1 MEIDLPDSPAFRMN
15 AWLSGLRL
23 IFFCAFLIQCTR
35 EDDDVNWIENTYSGS
50 YKNVSYS
57 ESLVGEYGP
66 GIYTEEKIP
75 ADLMQMQYGRIEIDF
90 RYNGGGLTYFA
101 PLFYY
106 GSINKNDSD
115 DLAEEPQF
123 HLAVEVGH
131 YNVIPV
137 PVEYLFY
144 TICTYNY
151 PQYCR
156 DTYFPVIQGI
166 DYSLVIDKKP
176 EGIILQLKEGNGIVN
191 IFPDAFFPDSA
202 QMFFKDVTAYT
213 EVHKGDSLQVVM
225 MVGKG
230 FAGIESGLH
239 DFNGE
244 VSRVRIYNY
253 TLPDEAFAYE
263 LLHVRNQHT
272 ANQHITYGIRD
283 NRYNEDKNV
292 VLTYEFWPY
301 SYESGK
307 FVQAGDRQTAE
318 LDRVR
323 NNDSLTCNIK
333 AEAMGFYKISLQTLD
348 ETGTILGSTKQPF
361 EIWVY
366 PVEWN
371 YEFY

>member
-1 MEIDLPDSPAFRMN
+1 
-15 AWLSGLRL
+15 
-23 IFFCAFLIQCTR
+23 
-35 EDDDVNWIENTYSGS
+35 
-50 YKNVSYS
+50 
-57 ESLVGEYGP
+57 
-66 GIYTEEKIP
+66 
-75 ADLMQMQYGRIEIDF
+75 
-90 RYNGGGLTYFA
+90 
-101 PLFYY
+101 
-106 GSINKNDSD
+106 
-115 DLAEEPQF
+115 
-123 HLAVEVGH
+123 
-131 YNVIPV
+131 
-137 PVEYLFY
+137 
-144 TICTYNY
+144 
-151 PQYCR
+151 
-156 DTYFPVIQGI
+156 
-166 DYSLVIDKKP
+166 
-176 EGIILQLKEGNGIVN
+176 
-191 IFPDAFFPDSA
+191 
-202 QMFFKDVTAYT
+202 
-213 EVHKGDSLQVVM
+213 VHKGDSLQVVM

-230 FAGIESGLH
+230 FAGIERGLH

-253 TLPDEAFAYE
+253 TLSDEAFAYE

-272 ANQHITYGIRD
+272 ASQHITYGIRD